1 MSSMSR
7 RNFLKVVG
15 AGIAA
20 SATLSVA
27 QSVSAGAVTADPGN
41 YVGMLYDATKC
52 VGCNACTNACRQWN
66 KTSPE
71 LDPSGMYDAPQELT
85 SDTWTLI
92 QLYQGEGESS
102 FVKRQCMHCVDPACV
117 SGCPVHA
124 LQKSA
129 EGPVTYDPKRCIG
142 CRYCM
147 YTCPYHVP
155 RFQWKAVIP
164 VVSKCTLC
172 VDRVKDG
179 KGSACAERCPTGAL
193 IWGRRADL
201 IAEAEKRLADEPG
214 RYLQHI
220 YGKDDGGG
228 TSVMYISH
236 VEFDKLGF
244 PQISDKPIPTL
255 SERTGDIFLPGIVVG
270 GTVALA
276 AVRMVVK
283 NGGLEDEA

>member
-1 MSSMSR
+1 MTTMSR

-20 SATLSVA
+20 SASMSVVKN
-27 QSVSAGAVTADPGN
+27 VSAAGKGDPNN
-41 YVGMLYDATKC
+41 YVGMLYDATMC
-52 VGCNACTNACRQWN
+52 VGCNACTNACRDWN
-66 KTSPE
+66 KTTAE
-71 LDPSGMYDAPQELT
+71 LDPEGLYDAPQEL
-85 SDTWTLI
+85 SADTWTLI
-92 QLYQGEGESS
+92 QLYDGPDEQS

-117 SGCPVHA
+117 SGCPVQA

-164 VVSKCTLC
+164 EVSKCTLC

-193 IWGRRADL
+193 VWGKRGDL
-201 IAEAEKRLADEPG
+201 IADAEKRLAAEPG
-214 RYLQHI
+214 RYVNHI

-228 TSVMYISH
+228 TSVLYLSH
-236 VEFDKLGF
+236 VPFEKLGL
-244 PQISDKPIPTL
+244 PVLKDEAVPHI
-255 SERTGDIFLPGIVVG
+255 SERTGDIFLPGIIVG

-276 AVRMVVK
+276 AARVVVK

>member
-1 MSSMSR
+1 MSTMSR

-15 AGIAA
+15 VGLAA
-20 SATLSVA
+20 SASLSVV
-27 QSVSAGAVTADPGN
+27 QSVSAGAEAVNPDD

-66 KTSPE
+66 KTEPE
-71 LDPSGMYDAPQELT
+71 LDPDGLYDAPQELT
-85 SDTWTLI
+85 ADTWTLI
-92 QLYQGEGESS
+92 QLYQGEDGTS

-155 RFQWKAVIP
+155 RFQWKEVIP

-172 VDRVKDG
+172 VDRVADG
-179 KGSACAERCPTGAL
+179 KQSACAERCPTGAL
-193 IWGRRADL
+193 IWGKRGEL
-201 IAEAEKRLADEPG
+201 IAEAEQRLASEPD
-214 RYLQHI
+214 RYIQHI
-220 YGKDDGGG
+220 FGQQDGGG
-228 TSVMYISH
+228 TSVMYISRVPF
-236 VEFDKLGF
+236 VELGF
-244 PQISDKPIPTL
+244 PQLTDKPIPTL

-270 GTVALA
+270 GSIALA
-276 AVRMVVK
+276 AARIVVK
-283 NGGLEDEA
+283 NGGMEDEP

>member
-1 MSSMSR
+1 MSPMSR

-15 AGIAA
+15 AGLAA

-27 QSVSAGAVTADPGN
+27 QSVNAGAATVDPAN

-66 KTSPE
+66 KTNPE
-71 LDPSGMYDAPQELT
+71 LDDSGLYDAPQEL
-85 SDTWTLI
+85 SADTWTLI
-92 QLYQGEGESS
+92 QLYQDESETS

-117 SGCPVHA
+117 SGCPVQA
-124 LQKSA
+124 LQKSS

-155 RFQWKAVIP
+155 RFQWKEVIP

-172 VDRVKDG
+172 VDRLADG
-179 KGSACAERCPTGAL
+179 LGTACAERCPTGAL
-193 IWGRRADL
+193 IWGHRGEL
-201 IAEAEKRLADEPG
+201 ITEAEKRLAAEPG

-220 YGKDDGGG
+220 YGKNDGGG

-236 VEFDKLGF
+236 VPFDKLGL
-244 PQISDKPIPTL
+244 PQLKDEPIPQL
-255 SERTGDIFLPGIVVG
+255 SERTSDIFLPGIVVG
-270 GTVALA
+270 GSIALA
-276 AVRMVVK
+276 AVHMVVK
-283 NGGLEDEA
+283 QGGLEDEP